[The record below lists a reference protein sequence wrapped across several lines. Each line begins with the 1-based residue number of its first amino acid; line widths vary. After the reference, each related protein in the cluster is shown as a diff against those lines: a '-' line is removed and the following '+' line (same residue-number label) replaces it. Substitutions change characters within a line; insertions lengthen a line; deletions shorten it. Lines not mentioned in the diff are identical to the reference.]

1 MVRNKEAKANAAE
14 FSMSD
19 EELLDSAKEQKEQ
32 LVKETPIEGT
42 PFKRLEHK
50 GKLYLALGKYRLS
63 EGLETE
69 EQLKEEIEDAS
80 WLRIMQ
86 IADIMAKEAIKELE
100 EKFKKLEDKLNGN

>member
-1 MVRNKEAKANAAE
+1 MVRNTKTKANAAE

-19 EELLDSAKEQKEQ
+19 EELMDSAKEQKEQ
-32 LVKETPIEGT
+32 LVKETPIDVT

-69 EQLKEEIEDAS
+69 EELKNNLMNIKD
-80 WLRIMQ
+80 LDMRNMKKK
-86 IADIMAKEAIKELE
+86 KESMKNL
-100 EKFKKLEDKLNGN
+100 FQN